1 MRLESSRRAL
11 AVLMIA
17 GISLLPFHAVMAD
30 DSAVLAGR
38 VVDRDGF
45 TPRAGV
51 VVRLVEIDTERDFA
65 SAPTG
70 EQGTFRVE
78 GAPAGRYAVLAETD
92 EGKYLA
98 ADRLELAAG
107 DNTPVQLA
115 LDPGAEPVLAPA
127 QGRGGG
133 IPPWAKGVIAGGM
146 VIAMFVLFDEASE
159 TDASEEDPF

>member
-1 MRLESSRRAL
+1 MRLEPSRRAL
-11 AVLMIA
+11 ALLVIA
-17 GISLLPFHAVMAD
+17 GISLLPFNAVLAAD
-30 DSAVLAGR
+30 PAVLAGR

-51 VVRLVEIDTERDFA
+51 VVRLVRVDTERDFA

-98 ADRLELAAG
+98 ADRLELAPG
-107 DNTPVQLA
+107 DNAPVQLA
-115 LDPGAEPVLAPA
+115 LDPGAEPVLAPG
-127 QGRGGG
+127 QGRRGGL
-133 IPPWAKGVIAGGM
+133 PPWAKGVIAGGL
-146 VIAMFVLFDEASE
+146 VIAMVVLFDEARE
-159 TDASEEDPF
+159 TEASEENPF